1 MHVAAVLK
9 RKGNR
14 IVSAAPEDSV
24 AAVTRLL
31 TEHRIGAVL
40 VIDGDGQPVGILS
53 ERDVVRA
60 VARDGAG
67 ALDRPAAD
75 LMTRELITGT
85 PTDTVADMMAVMT
98 QRRIRHVPIVESGRV
113 VGVISIGDVV
123 KARIDDAELEVE
135 SLRGYVAGMGCGVP
149 PRLKRKTTRRS
160 APAGRFILFGK
171 SGVRPNATAGMPSP
185 PGCGCERPTT

>member
-9 RKGNR
+9 RKGSR
-14 IVSAAPEDSV
+14 IISAAPDDTV

-40 VIDGDGQPVGILS
+40 VLSGDGQPVGILS
-53 ERDVVRA
+53 ERDIVRA
-60 VARDGAG
+60 VAREGAM

-75 LMTRELITGT
+75 LMTRELITAT

-98 QRRIRHVPIVESGRV
+98 ERRIRHVPILESGRV
-113 VGVISIGDVV
+113 TGVISIGDVV

-135 SLRGYVAGMGCGVP
+135 SLRGYVAGMG
-149 PRLKRKTTRRS
+149 
-160 APAGRFILFGK
+160 
-171 SGVRPNATAGMPSP
+171 
-185 PGCGCERPTT
+185 

>member
-1 MHVAAVLK
+1 MK

-14 IVSAAPEDSV
+14 IVSAAPDDTV

-40 VIDGDGQPVGILS
+40 VMDDDGQPVGILS
-53 ERDVVRA
+53 ERDIVRA
-60 VARDGAG
+60 VARDSAA

-75 LMTRELITGT
+75 LMTRDLITAT

-98 QRRIRHVPIVESGRV
+98 ERRIRHVPIVDAGRV

-135 SLRGYVAGMGCGVP
+135 SLRGYVAGMG
-149 PRLKRKTTRRS
+149 
-160 APAGRFILFGK
+160 
-171 SGVRPNATAGMPSP
+171 
-185 PGCGCERPTT
+185 